1 MQTNIITIFKD
12 LTVWSRKETIKQEI
26 EEQYD
31 KC

>member
-1 MQTNIITIFKD
+1 METNIITIFKD
-12 LTVWSRKETIKQEI
+12 LTVWWRKETIKQEI

>member
-12 LTVWSRKETIKQEI
+12 LTVWSRKETIKQET